1 LQDAFTLFSMSEE
14 GEQNGANGKT
24 AEENAAF
31 FINTVKESVEE
42 AKEDVGSHRESESEQ
57 ENEDEKDRSSS
68 KQSKRAGKNAIHP
81 CLQKK
86 KPKDDE
92 VLK

>member
-1 LQDAFTLFSMSEE
+1 MAEE
-14 GEQNGANGKT
+14 GDQIRANGKT

-31 FINTVKESVEE
+31 FINAVKESVEE
-42 AKEDVGSHRESESEQ
+42 TKEDVRSHRESENEQ

-81 CLQKK
+81 SLQKK
-86 KPKDDE
+86 EPKDDE
-92 VLK
+92 VF